1 MIKERYDFIITGAGP
16 TGLAA
21 AITAGRL
28 GASCIVLEKGKRPGP
43 EPRGESIAQYELM
56 DALLGKDWLKNNASN
71 DPSFRRFHSPMDRK
85 QSLINVHKPYYFFH
99 WHDLMTHMKA
109 LAMKAGARFLFESEV
124 LDLIEEDKRCVGIRY
139 KDTQNNIHEIKGT
152 TILACMGHKD
162 PLGKKFGIQ
171 RDAIDCPTIKYYST
185 HAPAVKISEHPNLQ
199 FYLIPPKMLEM
210 APNLPP
216 AVAYVFPLA
225 DGEME
230 AGLML
235 RLGQLDSIKNVEIPD
250 NKLMHKVWDHLTNEY
265 PGFSDFFKGAETT
278 YKKLTVI
285 SNRQLFENII
295 PHERGGL
302 IFLGDTIGFSE
313 ANGSSGLYFGM
324 AQADFWVRLIQKE
337 RGINEGV
344 WSGNF
349 AATAKNSY
357 QKWSVYKYI
366 KKSYKDIVLAE
377 KIMFKFCG
385 SDRLLNRWWK
395 PLMAL
400 LQMKS

>member
-1 MIKERYDFIITGAGP
+1 MADKKYDFIITGAGP

-28 GASCIVLEKGKRPGP
+28 GASCVVLEKGKKPGP
-43 EPRGESIAQYELM
+43 EPRGESIADYDFM
-56 DALLGKDWLKNNASN
+56 DELLGKDWLKNNASN

-85 QSLINVHKPYYFFH
+85 NRLIDVHRPYYFFH
-99 WHDLMTHMKA
+99 WDHLMTHMKTLA
-109 LAMKAGARFLFESEV
+109 LAAGAQFLFESEV
-124 LDLIEEDKRCVGIRY
+124 VDLIETDHGCTGIRY
-139 KDTQNNIHEIKGT
+139 QDKQHNLHEIKGRT
-152 TILACMGHKD
+152 TLGCMGHKD
-162 PLGKKFGIQ
+162 PLGKKFGIKREQ
-171 RDAIDCPTIKYYST
+171 IDCPTMKYYSAN
-185 HAPAVKISEHPNLQ
+185 APRVNLSEHPNLQ
-199 FYLIPPKMLEM
+199 FYLISPKMLEI

-216 AVAYVFPLA
+216 AVVYVFPLA
-225 DGEME
+225 DGKME

-235 RLGQLDSIKNVEIPD
+235 RLGQLENLKDVEIPD
-250 NKLMHKVWDHLTNEY
+250 PKLMHKVWDHLTQNY
-265 PGFSDFFKGAETT
+265 PGFSDFFKGAQTS
-278 YKKLTVI
+278 YKKLTMI

-324 AQADFWVRLIQKE
+324 AQADFWVRLILENTGPEKFL
-337 RGINEGV
+337 
-344 WSGNF
+344 WSKAF
-349 AATAKNSY
+349 AQNARREY
-357 QKWSVYKYI
+357 QKWPVYTHI

-385 SDRLLNRWWK
+385 SDRGLNRWWT